1 MLILRAPIPD
11 LSLCPSRC
19 ARRSTGHDGEIS
31 GRIDEL
37 LTRSPGVAR
46 YQPLADGNVI
56 DIASARELRASLR
69 AAADPNLARE
79 VV

>member
-1 MLILRAPIPD
+1 MGRSAGESTN
-11 LSLCPSRC
+11 SLP
-19 ARRSTGHDGEIS
+19 
-31 GRIDEL
+31 
-37 LTRSPGVAR
+37 V
-46 YQPLADGNVI
+46 PLADGNVI